1 MGTFV
6 KETTVTRSKL
16 IIVLFLL
23 GAVLL
28 VALAYTGMSAT
39 GKEHVAEIR
48 QTIQSK
54 GGQVQKIV
62 VVPKEESPF
71 AQSGKGNTIYRIDYT
86 KNGQNLTA
94 WYRADNHS
102 SIIKEKETWIFPE

>member
-1 MGTFV
+1 MIIILFLVGT
-6 KETTVTRSKL
+6 
-16 IIVLFLL
+16 VLF
-23 GAVLL
+23 
-28 VALAYTGMSAT
+28 VALAYAGMSST

-48 QTIQSK
+48 QMVQSK

-71 AQSGKGNTIYRIDYT
+71 EQSGKGNTIYRIDYRKDGKT
-86 KNGQNLTA
+86 LTA

-102 SIIKEKETWIFPE
+102 SIMKEKEAWMFPE